1 MTQQK
6 TISLILL
13 RSWKVMR
20 WTQLNSDLY
29 SKALN
34 AFTCFRLLN
43 SFVSYTFSSGKKKG
57 GEQWDLG
64 NFYLFKFHSKFE
76 CGRK

>member
-1 MTQQK
+1 MLLPVLD
-6 TISLILL
+6 SLIHLSRIHSL
-13 RSWKVMR
+13 
-20 WTQLNSDLY
+20 QE
-29 SKALN
+29 
-34 AFTCFRLLN
+34 
-43 SFVSYTFSSGKKKG
+43 KKKG